1 MSAHVRRIR
10 PESDSMAA
18 SALLLAVLVA
28 VASFAVS
35 FTGLIAAAGWAGIPR
50 PLRPAVPIVVDLSIL
65 VFTVAAV
72 VARARGEDV
81 RLAWSSVGFFTVV
94 SMVTN
99 ATHALSD
106 GNSTATT
113 FPALVVGSF
122 IASLMPLAC
131 LISTHT
137 AVSVAVAP
145 PQGSKAARRRA
156 ERARVDQSTLLA
168 PEPSPA
174 SSVAAMGSPRKA
186 PAIKAAAD
194 SSRPVDVDVVVEMK
208 QAGKSH
214 REIADTLG
222 TSKSTIQRLLSKSA
236 VA

>member
-1 MSAHVRRIR
+1 
-10 PESDSMAA
+10 MAA

-35 FTGLIAAAGWAGIPR
+35 FTGLIPAAGWAGIPR

-156 ERARVDQSTLLA
+156 ERARVDQSTLLS
-168 PEPSPA
+168 PEPPPA

-194 SSRPVDVDVVVEMK
+194 SSRPVDVDVVIEMK

-222 TSKSTIQRLLSKSA
+222 TSKSTIQRLLSKSVIA
-236 VA
+236 

>member
-1 MSAHVRRIR
+1 
-10 PESDSMAA
+10 MAA

-72 VARARGEDV
+72 VARARGEGV

-94 SMVTN
+94 SMITN

-113 FPALVVGSF
+113 LPALVVGSF

-145 PQGSKAARRRA
+145 PQGSNAARRRA
-156 ERARVDQSTLLA
+156 ERARVDRSATA
-168 PEPSPA
+168 TAEISPA
-174 SSVAAMGSPRKA
+174 PPVAAMSSPHKS
-186 PAIKAAAD
+186 PVLKAATD
-194 SSRPVDVDVVVEMK
+194 SSRPVDVDAVVEMK

-222 TSKSTIQRLLSKSA
+222 TSKSTVQRLLSKSV